1 MQSEIAMQIAFVLG
15 VGAFGASAAAYLATH
30 WRPSEV
36 LANVARWLLRVA
48 VVIWTGVLIW
58 LAHLEVGQLP
68 LWLGIT
74 ALALSSLYLLMLRRY
89 PIGALG
95 SFISALAT
103 ALAHLSMMVAN
114 PSVPTG
120 TDEIGWLLG
129 VHIGLAFIGITA
141 FAFATGASVL
151 YLLQARALKQKGKA
165 SLSQRL
171 PPLDVLD
178 RIALRSI
185 LVGFPIYT
193 VAILIGGAYAVQ
205 HGGSI
210 KLSYILAMVS
220 WLIYGVVLQARLTA
234 GWRGRKAAILTAVGL
249 CAALIVVTQYSLG
262 AA

>member
-1 MQSEIAMQIAFVLG
+1 MKIVFVLG

-30 WRPSEV
+30 WRASES
-36 LANVARWLLRVA
+36 LARAARWLLTGAVA
-48 VVIWTGVLIW
+48 LWAGVLIW
-58 LAHLEVGQLP
+58 LTHINTNQLP
-68 LWLGIT
+68 IWLGIT
-74 ALALSSLYLLMLRRY
+74 ALALSTLYLLLLRRY
-89 PIGALG
+89 AISALG

-103 ALAHLSMMVAN
+103 ALAHLTMMVAD
-114 PSVPTG
+114 PSAPVDA
-120 TDEIGWLLG
+120 DEIGLLLG

-165 SLSQRL
+165 SLSRRL

-178 RIALRSI
+178 RLALRSI
-185 LVGFPIYT
+185 LVGFPVYT

-205 HGGSI
+205 SGGGI

-249 CAALIVVTQYSLG
+249 TAALVVVTQYSLG
-262 AA
+262 AV